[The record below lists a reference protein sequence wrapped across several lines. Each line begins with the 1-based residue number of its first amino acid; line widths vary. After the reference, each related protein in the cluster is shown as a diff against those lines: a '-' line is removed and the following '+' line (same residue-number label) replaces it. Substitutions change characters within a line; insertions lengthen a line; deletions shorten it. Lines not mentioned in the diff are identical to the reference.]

1 MRKILGLLLALMLIF
16 GAVQYN
22 DPDGFL
28 WMFIYTIPALWCALA
43 LFCQPRFTLLP
54 VQIAYWA
61 SVISSVVGVIYF
73 WPMTPNFW
81 TKDVWYNVETAR
93 EGMGLMIVLAVLLF
107 VKFAIGRSTGS
118 LEGIKFDTQTPQT

>member
-28 WMFIYTIPALWCALA
+28 WMGIYTIPALWCAVG
-43 LFCQPRFTLLP
+43 LFFQPRFTLLP

-61 SVISSVVGVIYF
+61 SVMSSVVGVIYF
-73 WPMTPNFW
+73 WPMMPNFW